1 MRTYRITA
9 PDGKEYSIEGP
20 EGATREQVIAK
31 IQERL
36 AAQPQ
41 QVETPIQTASTVGQ
55 KNSALMRAIKNSPV
69 GGFIKGLR
77 DIPEG
82 GAQLL
87 TRGLEAI
94 APAGSDF
101 ERFMRS
107 ERERVEQINRNAEQ
121 DYRQNWRQGQ
131 DPGLD
136 LGRIGGN
143 IAATIPL
150 AAPFAISG
158 AASMPARIAAGAGAG
173 ATSAALMP
181 VSGERFA
188 DEKLQNILVGG
199 IAGSASPFIADAI
212 GKLTQK
218 IAARVKPQN
227 IDLQGE
233 LAKRG
238 VDYSKLSDE
247 LKQSLADDAA
257 KALRAGQTLDA
268 DALARKADFE
278 ALGIKPTLGQ
288 LTSDPMQYAFER
300 NTRGIAGAG
309 EELSQRFREQ
319 NQGLLDAVKK
329 TRSGIGGTGID
340 QYNAGQ
346 AALEAL
352 KSADDAARS
361 RVTGLYETAR
371 NAAGI
376 NTPLNPDRFAQQLN
390 NTLDDAMLGD
400 ALPGGVRKAIN
411 QIATGEMPF
420 TIQKA
425 EQIRQAI
432 NGQMPKIPGRE
443 SVALK
448 MVNDALQNEI
458 DLVGAQAGQ
467 QAGEAFKA
475 ARGAAAQRFAALD
488 ESPAFK
494 AAVEGFEPNDFI
506 NKFVIRAKPGDL
518 MALRSNLQ
526 QQQPEL
532 WNELRGQ
539 VIDFLKNSATGGQLD
554 EFAKFSQSGFKNGLK
569 SIGDARL
576 KILFSPDEIAEL
588 RKIQRVAAA
597 IQVQPEGSAV
607 NNSGTSQAVANLLNR
622 LSGVPYLR
630 ELAINPL
637 MNFRMQG
644 QVNSALNPGN
654 FAGKTPAA
662 VPGAVNPFAL
672 PLAISGY
679 PLMRPL
685 TQE

>member
-41 QVETPIQTASTVGQ
+41 APATPQAPTISQ

-69 GGFIKGLR
+69 GGFVKGLR

-87 TRGLEAI
+87 TRGLEAV

-107 ERERVEQINRNAEQ
+107 ERERVEQINQNAEQ

-143 IAATIPL
+143 IAATLPV
-150 AAPFAISG
+150 AAPFAISQ
-158 AASMPARIAAGAGAG
+158 AVRMPLRMLAGAGAG

-181 VSGERFA
+181 VKPENFA
-188 DEKLQNILVGG
+188 DEKLQNTLIGG
-199 IAGSASPFIADAI
+199 AAGAVSPFIADAVS
-212 GKLTQK
+212 KLAQK
-218 IAARVKPQN
+218 ILARVKPQSV
-227 IDLQGE
+227 DLRGE
-233 LAKRG
+233 LSGRG

-247 LKQSLADDAA
+247 LKASLASDAE
-257 KALRAGQTLDA
+257 KALKAGQGLDV

-278 ALGIKPTLGQ
+278 SIGVKPTLGQ

-300 NTRGIAGAG
+300 NTRGIVGAG

-319 NQGLLDAVKK
+319 NQGLLDAIKR
-329 TRSGIGGTGID
+329 TRGGVGGTGTD

-352 KSADDAARS
+352 KSADDLAKTN
-361 RVTGLYETAR
+361 VGTLYDTAR
-371 NAAGI
+371 NTVGI
-376 NTPLNPDRFAQQLN
+376 NTPLNPGRFAQTLN

-411 QIATGEMPF
+411 QIATGEMSF

-432 NGQMPKIPGRE
+432 NGQMPRIPGRE

-458 DLVGAQAGQ
+458 DTVGLQVGQ
-467 QAGEAFKA
+467 QAGDAFKV
-475 ARGAAAQRFAALD
+475 ARSAAAQRFAELD
-488 ESPAFK
+488 KSPALK
-494 AAVEGFEPNDFI
+494 AATEGFEPNDFI
-506 NKFVIRAKPGDL
+506 NKFVIRAKPGEL
-518 MALRSNLQ
+518 MALRANLQ
-526 QQQPEL
+526 QSPEL
-532 WNELRGQ
+532 WNEMRGQ

-569 SIGDARL
+569 SIGDARM

-607 NNSGTSQAVANLLNR
+607 NNSGTSQAVTNLLSR

-644 QVNSALNPGN
+644 QVNAALNPGN

-662 VPGAVNPFAL
+662 IPNAVNPFAL
-672 PLAISGY
+672 PLAVGGY

>member
-41 QVETPIQTASTVGQ
+41 QAETPRQTAPTVGQ

-107 ERERVEQINRNAEQ
+107 ERERVEQINQNAEQ

-143 IAATIPL
+143 IAATLPL

-188 DEKLQNILVGG
+188 DEKLQNTLIGG
-199 IAGSASPFIADAI
+199 VTGAASPFIADAI

-352 KSADDAARS
+352 KNADDAARN

-376 NTPLNPDRFAQQLN
+376 NTSLNPGRFAQQLN

-458 DLVGAQAGQ
+458 DLVGLQAGQ
-467 QAGEAFKA
+467 QAGGAFKA

-488 ESPAFK
+488 ESPALK
-494 AAVEGFEPNDFI
+494 AATEGFEPNDFI

-526 QQQPEL
+526 RQPEL

-662 VPGAVNPFAL
+662 IPGAVNPFAL

-685 TQE
+685 TQD

>member
-1 MRTYRITA
+1 MTRTYRITA
-9 PDGKEYSIEGP
+9 PDGKEYSIDGP

-36 AAQPQ
+36 AQQTTPQ
-41 QVETPIQTASTVGQ
+41 SAAPTVGQ

-69 GGFIKGLR
+69 GGFVKGLR

-101 ERFMRS
+101 ERFMKS
-107 ERERVEQINRNAEQ
+107 ERERVERINQNAEQ
-121 DYRQNWRQGQ
+121 DYLQNWRQGQ

-136 LGRIGGN
+136 IGRIGGN
-143 IAATIPL
+143 IAATLPL
-150 AAPFAISG
+150 AAPFAVAQTAG
-158 AASMPARIAAGAGAG
+158 MPLRMAAGAGAG

-181 VSGERFA
+181 VKAENFA
-188 DEKLQNILVGG
+188 DEKIQNTLIGG
-199 IAGSASPFIADAI
+199 IAGAASPFVADAI
-212 GKLTQK
+212 GKLVQRVS
-218 IAARVKPQN
+218 ARVNPQS
-227 IDLQGE
+227 IDIQGE

-247 LKQSLADDAA
+247 LKKSLSDDAA
-257 KALRAGQTLDA
+257 KALNAGQALDV

-278 ALGIKPTLGQ
+278 SLGIKPTLGQ

-319 NQGLLDAVKK
+319 NQGLLDAIKK
-329 TRSGIGGTGID
+329 TRGGIGGTGVD
-340 QYNAGQ
+340 PYNAGQ
-346 AALEAL
+346 AAIETL
-352 KSADDAARS
+352 KTADDLARS
-361 RVTGLYETAR
+361 KVGALYDTAR
-371 NAAGI
+371 NAVGI
-376 NTPLNPDRFAQQLN
+376 NTPLNPGRFAQNLN

-400 ALPGGVRKAIN
+400 ALPGGVRNAIN
-411 QIATGEMPF
+411 QIAKGEMPF

-448 MVNDALQNEI
+448 IVNDALQNEI
-458 DLVGAQAGQ
+458 DLVGLQAGQ
-467 QAGEAFKA
+467 QAGGAFKA
-475 ARGAAAQRFAALD
+475 ARSAASQRFAEL
-488 ESPAFK
+488 EKSPALK
-494 AAVEGFEPNDFI
+494 AATEGFEPNDFI

-518 MALRSNLQ
+518 MALRANLQ
-526 QQQPEL
+526 QSPEL
-532 WNELRGQ
+532 WNEMRGQ

-576 KILFSPDEIAEL
+576 KILFSPEEITEL

-630 ELAINPL
+630 ELVVNPL
-637 MNFRMQG
+637 TNFRMQG
-644 QVNSALNPGN
+644 RVSNALNPGN
-654 FAGKTPAA
+654 FAGKAPAA
-662 VPGAVNPFAL
+662 VPNAVNPFAL
-672 PLAISGY
+672 PLAVSGY

>member
-9 PDGKEYSIEGP
+9 PDGKEYSIDGP

-36 AAQPQ
+36 AAQPKQ
-41 QVETPIQTASTVGQ
+41 AEHQTVPTVGQ
-55 KNSALMRAIKNSPV
+55 KNSALVQAIKNSPV

-87 TRGLEAI
+87 TRGLEAV

-101 ERFMRS
+101 ERYMRG
-107 ERERVEQINRNAEQ
+107 ERERVEQINQNAEQ

-143 IAATIPL
+143 IAATLPL

-181 VSGERFA
+181 VNSERFA

-247 LKQSLADDAA
+247 LKQSLTDDAA

-309 EELSQRFREQ
+309 EELSQRFKEQ

-329 TRSGIGGTGID
+329 TRGGIGGTGID

-352 KSADDAARS
+352 KKADDAAKS

-376 NTPLNPDRFAQQLN
+376 NTPLNPGRFAQQLN
-390 NTLDDAMLGD
+390 NALDDAMLGD
-400 ALPGGVRKAIN
+400 ALPGGVRKAVN

-432 NGQMPKIPGRE
+432 NGQMPKIPGRD

-458 DLVGAQAGQ
+458 DLVGLQAGK
-467 QAGEAFKA
+467 QAGDAFKV
-475 ARGAAAQRFAALD
+475 ARGAAAQRFSELD
-488 ESPAFK
+488 KSPALR

-506 NKFVIRAKPGDL
+506 NKFVIRAKPGEL
-518 MALRSNLQ
+518 MALRANL

-532 WNELRGQ
+532 WNEMRGQ
-539 VIDFLKNSATGGQLD
+539 VIDFLKNSATGGQLE

-576 KILFSPDEIAEL
+576 RILFSPDEIAEL

-597 IQVQPEGSAV
+597 IQVQPEGASV

-644 QVNSALNPGN
+644 QVNRALNPGN
-654 FAGKTPAA
+654 FAGKTPA
-662 VPGAVNPFAL
+662 VIPGAVNPLAL